1 MKKKKFYKDS
11 NNMRSQNFIMQR
23 VFMPVGQGAFYIE
36 KFNDGF
42 TVVYDCGSYKN
53 TSIVEENIEN
63 SILDKKIDLLVISHY
78 HEDHING
85 LEYLFN
91 KFDIKRMLMPYL
103 DLTEKKESFIDADI
117 KNSSNDFYKDFC
129 VDPNEVLSRKFGKSS
144 EIIFVYPEQNPPAS
158 PNEIDIQNL
167 NDNINSGDKITY
179 KNKINDYTWSYIP
192 FNFQNTSRT
201 KQFEKLTEHLN
212 LDTIDEFKDYYIQN
226 KDDFI
231 KIYKKDMV
239 GDINTNSLVLY
250 SGVYSNIQTTAYS
263 RKKSFSFIQNISGC
277 LYLGDYDVKGS
288 QKMKEFDE
296 KYKSFY
302 KEISTIQIPHHGSK
316 HNYNQRLNF
325 KPNIISVI
333 SAGIN
338 NKFEHPHNE
347 TLKQIAIQ
355 NGIVILVTEEEETK
369 LTQSIYIR

>member
-1 MKKKKFYKDS
+1 
-11 NNMRSQNFIMQR
+11 MRSQNFIMQR

-53 TSIVEENIEN
+53 TSIVEENIKN
-63 SILDKKIDLLVISHY
+63 SILDTKIDLLVISHY

-85 LEYLFN
+85 LEYLFQN
-91 KFDIKRMLMPYL
+91 FNVEKMLMPYL
-103 DLTEKKESFIDADI
+103 NLTEKMESFVDADI
-117 KNSSNDFYKDFC
+117 KNTNNNFYKDFC
-129 VDPNEVLSRKFGKSS
+129 VDPNKALFDNFRKSS
-144 EIIFVYPEQNPPAS
+144 EIFFVYPEQNPPAP

-179 KNKINDYTWSYIP
+179 NNKINNYTWSYIP
-192 FNFQNTSRT
+192 FNFQNRKRT
-201 KQFEKLTEHLN
+201 EQFEIKIQKLD
-212 LDTIDEFKDYYIQN
+212 LDTVDKFKNYYKNN
-226 KDDFI
+226 KDELI
-231 KIYKKDMV
+231 AIYKKDII

-250 SGVYSNIQTTAYS
+250 SGAYSNIKTTTYS

-277 LYLGDYDVKGS
+277 LYLGDYDAEGVRKYNELE
-288 QKMKEFDE
+288 K
-296 KYKSFY
+296 KYKSYY

-316 HNYNQRLNF
+316 HNYNQKLNF

-355 NGIVILVTEEEETK
+355 NGIVILVTEEEKTK
-369 LTQSIYIR
+369 LIQSIYLREI

>member
-1 MKKKKFYKDS
+1 MYS
-11 NNMRSQNFIMQR
+11 NRIMRR

-53 TSIVEENIEN
+53 TSIVEENIKN
-63 SILDKKIDLLVISHY
+63 SILDTKKIDLLVISHY

-85 LEYLFN
+85 LEYLFKN
-91 KFDIKRMLMPYL
+91 NFDVKRMLMPYL
-103 DLTEKKESFIDADI
+103 NLTEQIESFIDADI

-129 VDPNEVLSRKFGKSS
+129 IDPSKALKDNFGKST
-144 EIIFVYPEQNPPAS
+144 EITFVHPEQNPQQ

-167 NDNINSGDKITY
+167 KDKINSGDKIKY
-179 KNKINDYTWSYIP
+179 NVNNYAWSYIP
-192 FNFQNTSRT
+192 FNFQDTKRT
-201 KQFEKLTEHLN
+201 EQFKILTEKLPIS
-212 LDTIDEFKDYYIQN
+212 TIDEFKDYYQDKAN
-226 KDDFI
+226 KKNLI
-231 KIYKKDMV
+231 KIYEKDIT
-239 GDINTNSLVLY
+239 GDININSLVLY
-250 SGVYSNIQTTAYS
+250 SGAYS
-263 RKKSFSFIQNISGC
+263 SIKTTTYSKIKSFSFTQNISGC
-277 LYLGDYDVKGS
+277 LYLGDYDAKGP
-288 QKMKEFDE
+288 QKMKKLEE

-302 KEISTIQIPHHGSK
+302 KEISTIQIPHHGSRC
-316 HNYNQRLNF
+316 NYNPKLNF

-338 NKFEHPHNE
+338 SQFQHPHDE

-369 LTQSIYIR
+369 LTQSIYLRETYR

>member
-1 MKKKKFYKDS
+1 
-11 NNMRSQNFIMQR
+11 MRSPNFIMQR

-53 TSIVEENIEN
+53 PSIVEENIKN
-63 SILDKKIDLLVISHY
+63 SILDTKKIDLLVISHY

-85 LEYLFN
+85 LEYLFKN
-91 KFDIKRMLMPYL
+91 NFDVKRMLMPYL
-103 DLTEKKESFIDADI
+103 NLTEQIESFVDADI
-117 KNSSNDFYKDFC
+117 QNNSNDFYKDFC
-129 VDPNEVLSRKFGKSS
+129 IDPSKALKDNFGKST
-144 EIIFVYPEQNPPAS
+144 EITFVHPEQNPQQ

-167 NDNINSGDKITY
+167 KDEINSGDKITC
-179 KNKINDYTWSYIP
+179 NVTNYTWSYIP
-192 FNFQNTSRT
+192 FNFQDTKRT
-201 KQFEKLTEHLN
+201 EQFKILTEKLPIS
-212 LDTIDEFKDYYIQN
+212 TIDEFKTYYTQN

-250 SGVYSNIQTTAYS
+250 SGAYSNIKTTTYS
-263 RKKSFSFIQNISGC
+263 KRKSFSFTQNISGC
-277 LYLGDYDVKGS
+277 LYLGDYDAEGK
-288 QKMKEFDE
+288 QKIEELED

-302 KEISTIQIPHHGSK
+302 KEISTIQIPHHGSR
-316 HNYNQRLNF
+316 HNYNPRLNF

-338 NKFEHPHNE
+338 NKFEHPHSE
-347 TLKQIAIQ
+347 TLKEIAIQ
-355 NGIVILVTEEEETK
+355 NGIVILVTEENDTK
-369 LTQSIYIR
+369 FTQSIYLRETYR

>member
-1 MKKKKFYKDS
+1 
-11 NNMRSQNFIMQR
+11 MRSQNFIMQR

-103 DLTEKKESFIDADI
+103 DLTEKIESFVDADI

-144 EIIFVYPEQNPPAS
+144 EITFVHPEQNPPAP

-179 KNKINDYTWSYIP
+179 NNKINNYTWSYIP
-192 FNFQNTSRT
+192 FNFQDIKRT
-201 KQFEKLTEHLN
+201 EQFKVITDKLSIS
-212 LDTIDEFKDYYIQN
+212 TINEFKDYYIRN

-231 KIYKKDMV
+231 KIYKKDMI

-250 SGVYSNIQTTAYS
+250 SGAYSNIKTTTYS

-277 LYLGDYDVKGS
+277 LYLGDYDAKGK
-288 QKMKEFDE
+288 QKIEELEE

-316 HNYNQRLNF
+316 HNYNQKLNF
-325 KPNIISVI
+325 KPNIISLI

-369 LTQSIYIR
+369 LTQSIYLREI